1 MTSELA
7 DAIETVKDDVDRSMQ
22 SSASIDNNLL
32 SIRDRLAEII
42 TI

>member
-7 DAIETVKDDVDRSMQ
+7 DAIETAKDDVDRSMQ